1 MAKKVMHM
9 TYLGHGD
16 NGRPYYEAEN
26 GCILCDLYGFYQ
38 LTKGEKHTLQIC
50 DDHDKTWHEAVPYCP
65 VDPSIEFVATP
76 KNVQLGSSGISFG
89 VDEKCQFYVARS
101 ENLYAHIC
109 DTLEAAEQM
118 AREFYSRWSQ
128 AESKKL
134 KEFNHQIAMD

>member
-89 VDEKCQFYVARS
+89 VDEKYQFYVARS

-109 DTLEAAEQM
+109 ELFFF
-118 AREFYSRWSQ
+118 R
-128 AESKKL
+128 
-134 KEFNHQIAMD
+134 